1 MNFKFTRNFITI
13 STIILYFFSCA
24 GKELRMTVQGASY
37 CLSSKI
43 HINTIVPTMEVAS
56 MQMNDL
62 EMRNKFSPKSLRL
75 AIAYG
80 IFEDL
85 KKFSKLNLNAKSSAE
100 SLRLEDKI
108 FRTIQLMILDIDSTT
123 SEYECY
129 VDRFTEILTMMN
141 EKEDDIVRNNTLYA
155 IMAGA
160 MAAIADG
167 ATSLSDSD
175 KNANQAIILVGG
187 LLVAYF
193 SYKAFKP
200 NITIEFKPKSTNLKE
215 IWFNSPKSENYSTSL
230 WFLLTKDLLKNELPI
245 RDLLVKR
252 WLENNFLGTEEERD
266 FHINLFF
273 GTGGVSTITHIS
285 NRKEMNNEVR
295 SLVNLL
301 KQDVKGLQIE
311 FLNLKQE

>member
-1 MNFKFTRNFITI
+1 MNIKFSKKIIAI
-13 STIILYFFSCA
+13 STITVYFFSCA
-24 GKELRMTVQGASY
+24 GRELRMTVQGASY

-43 HINTIVPTMEVAS
+43 HINTNVPTMEVAS
-56 MQMNDL
+56 LQMNDV
-62 EMRNKFSPKSLRL
+62 EMKKIFSPKSLRL

-108 FRTIQLMILDIDSTT
+108 YRTIQLMILDIDSTT

-160 MAAIADG
+160 IAAIADG

-230 WFLLTKDLLKNELPI
+230 WFLLTKDLLKTELPI

-252 WLENNFLGTEEERD
+252 WLENNFLGSEEERD

-311 FLNLKQE
+311 LLNLKQE